1 MRRGVA
7 EGQERVR
14 IEGGSD
20 KKRRRAGCVAHPAL
34 DIMNQCCPE
43 NR

>member
-1 MRRGVA
+1 MA

-20 KKRRRAGCVAHPAL
+20 KKRQRAGCVAHPAL